1 MTRRAPG
8 PPRGRLRGAA
18 GITASV
24 ALLAAACGGVPD
36 EPEPP
41 IETETPGP
49 PGVATI
55 SVEQAP
61 KYGEVLV
68 DDRGMALYLFVKDP
82 EGSSTCYDACVEA
95 WPPVA
100 TDKKPEAVGDA
111 RTDLLSTITRKNGDD
126 QVTYAGHPLYYYAPD
141 NRDTYKGQ
149 DLAQFGAEWYLVAP
163 SGEAVKSAQGGTD
176 GTTTT
181 EQTSPTTT
189 GTGETTTGE
198 TEATTPTTTTTGG
211 GY

>member
-8 PPRGRLRGAA
+8 PPGGRLRTAA

-55 SVEQAP
+55 SVEQSS

-68 DDRGMALYLFVKDP
+68 DDQGKALYLFVKDP
-82 EGSSTCYDACVEA
+82 EGSSTCYDACAEA

-100 TDKKPEAVGDA
+100 TDKKPEAIGDA
-111 RTDLLSTITRKNGDD
+111 RTDLLGTITRKNGDD
-126 QVTYAGHPLYYYAPD
+126 QVTYAGHPLYYFAPD
-141 NRDTYKGQ
+141 DRDSYKGQ
-149 DLAQFGAEWYLVAP
+149 DFAQFGAEWYLVSP
-163 SGEAVKSAQGGTD
+163 SGDAVKGA
-176 GTTTT
+176 TT
-181 EQTSPTTT
+181 E
-189 GTGETTTGE
+189 
-198 TEATTPTTTTTGG
+198 TTTTTTTTTTTNG